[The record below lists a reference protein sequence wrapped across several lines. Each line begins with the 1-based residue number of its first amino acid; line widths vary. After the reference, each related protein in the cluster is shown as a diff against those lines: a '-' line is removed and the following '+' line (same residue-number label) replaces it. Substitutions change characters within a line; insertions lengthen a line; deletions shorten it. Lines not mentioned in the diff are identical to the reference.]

1 MIIRLEANQESSPLL
16 QLPAEIRDMIW
27 RYALGGK
34 TFVTSY
40 KINPHTNHITKAR
53 LKRSRRDPRHG
64 TALLRTCRQIFME
77 TASYPITLGSLSCDE
92 PRALVAAVKKLR
104 VYQQKQVS
112 RIRMRL
118 TTMNVN
124 VFKAIESEW
133 CPQMIRGS
141 LPAAEEFDLRIRR
154 MLHEADDDYID
165 SVREDLNKV
174 WREEDGWKV
183 TVRITSGK

>member
-27 RYALGGK
+27 RYALRGK

-40 KINPHTNHITKAR
+40 KINPHTKNITKAK
-53 LKRSRRDPRHG
+53 LKRARKSLSHA
-64 TALLRTCRQIFME
+64 TALLHTCRQLYLE
-77 TASYPITLGSLSCDE
+77 TATYPLTLGSLSCDE

-118 TTMNVN
+118 TTMNVD
-124 VFKAIESEW
+124 VLKQMKSDW
-133 CPQMIRGS
+133 CPQMIRRS
-141 LPAAEEFDLRIRR
+141 LPAAKSLELVFIPAI
-154 MLHEADDDYID
+154 HELIDGYID
-165 SVREDLNKV
+165 SVREDFNKV
-174 WREEDGWKV
+174 WREEDGWTV